1 MKHSQSPRIFP
12 TLALATV
19 ALAIPLLPSA
29 HANLVTNGGFEDTV
43 VYDSGD
49 GMGGVNSSG
58 IVTSTK
64 FGDLTGWDSGP
75 STNSPN
81 VFATNA
87 QQYFGLGAGYG
98 VHNGALSAAF
108 PNTNSPG
115 YDGYLS
121 QVISTTVAGQWYT
134 IGFYLSNQLGD
145 PTAPLNFMS
154 ANWGGTIASA
164 GDPIVGGVS
173 LTGGLPA
180 LPGAIPVPTGWTY
193 YEFNA
198 QALTNGTR
206 LSFIG
211 GSDPGANLLDDV
223 SVIDAVPEV
232 SSFGMIT
239 GLALLAFG
247 TAARFR
253 RRSPATA

>member
-1 MKHSQSPRIFP
+1 MV
-12 TLALATV
+12 LATV

-29 HANLVTNGGFEDTV
+29 QANLVTNGGFENTV

-58 IVTSTK
+58 IVTDTK
-64 FGDLTGWDSGP
+64 FGDLDGWQTGP

-81 VFATNA
+81 VVASNS
-87 QQYFGLGAGYG
+87 QQYFGVGAGYG
-98 VHNGALSAAF
+98 VYSGALSAAF
-108 PNTNSPG
+108 PNTNNPG
-115 YDGYLS
+115 YNGYLS
-121 QVISTTVAGQWYT
+121 QLLGTTQDQWYT

-145 PTAPLNFMS
+145 PNAPLNS
-154 ANWGGTIASA
+154 ISVNWGATIDNA
-164 GDPIVGGVS
+164 GDLVGGTY
-173 LTGGLPA
+173 LTGQGTGPNHGSNPPLSAP
-180 LPGAIPVPTGWTY
+180 PSAIPVPTGWTY
-193 YEFNA
+193 YEFNV

-211 GSDPGANLLDDV
+211 GSDPGANLIDEV
-223 SVIDAVPEV
+223 SVIAVPEV

-239 GLALLAFG
+239 GLGLLAFG

-253 RRSPATA
+253 RRSLVTA